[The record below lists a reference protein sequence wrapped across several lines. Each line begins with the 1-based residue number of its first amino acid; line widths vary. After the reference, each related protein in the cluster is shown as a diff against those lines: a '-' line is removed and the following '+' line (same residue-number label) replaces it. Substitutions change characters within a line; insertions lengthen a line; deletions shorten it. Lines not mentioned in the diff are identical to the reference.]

1 MSQYCACVANK
12 ANGIWDCIRSR
23 DLNFLLYPALVRPHL
38 EFCVQFWTPHYRR
51 DMELL
56 GRVHQMTTSMF
67 IWGEAGRAGNIF
79 LGEKEPGGSSSM
91 SINAWKECAKKRKPG
106 SFQWCSV
113 TGQEAMAK
121 LETKKHLF
129 TVRVTE
135 RCHRL
140 SREVTESSFLEV
152 FKSHLVIVLG
162 SLLLVTLLEQR
173 SFTRWPPQVP
183 FRISDCTWNRRW
195 LQDISG
201 GIFYSQSWVSDICW
215 VSEDGNILT
224 MLRED
229 WYMIFALC

>member
-1 MSQYCACVANK
+1 MVSETASGQ
-12 ANGIWDCIRSR
+12 GIWTFFCTQRWWGHTWSSV
-23 DLNFLLYPALVRPHL
+23 FSSGLLIIGEIWSY
-38 EFCVQFWTPHYRR
+38 
-51 DMELL
+51 
-56 GRVHQMTTSMF
+56 
-67 IWGEAGRAGNIF
+67 WGESIKWPQVCSYKERLEELGIF
-79 LGEKEPGGSSSM
+79 TPEKKEPGGSSSM

-140 SREVTESSFLEV
+140 PREVTESSFLEV